1 MDAHQER
8 PEKTPMQREQ
18 GTEMNAAL
26 SLPRIRQRR
35 RTPWPIRI
43 FVVAAIL
50 FGVWVDVSTSD
61 SIEGSQPTV
70 SPKQTRLIGLN
81 DPNSFF
87 ENLVRTLASRR

>member
-1 MDAHQER
+1 
-8 PEKTPMQREQ
+8 MQRQQ

-50 FGVWVDVSTSD
+50 FGVWVDVSTPD
-61 SIEGSQPTV
+61 SIEGSQPTDN
-70 SPKQTRLIGLN
+70 PKQIRLIGLN
-81 DPNSFF
+81 DQNSFF